1 MRDSGIRGGESF
13 HRWQHRGS
21 PLVAVASNAPIFG
34 SGCTARRHV
43 DLAVFQSVSKRHST
57 RLANGGV
64 APADEIWKA
73 CLNEFKAIDS
83 ATIAKAFVM
92 AYRIAGKVIEHKGG
106 NEFLRTDE
114 THLGCRRD
122 FIDTEFGIQPVVK

>member
-1 MRDSGIRGGESF
+1 
-13 HRWQHRGS
+13 
-21 PLVAVASNAPIFG
+21 VAVASNTPIFG

-43 DLAVFQSVSKRHST
+43 NLAVFPSISKWHST
-57 RLANGGV
+57 RLANQGGGV

-92 AYRIAGKVIEHKGG
+92 AYHIAGKVIEHKGG
-106 NEFLRTDE
+106 NEFL
-114 THLGCRRD
+114 
-122 FIDTEFGIQPVVK
+122 